1 MTDIFWEFRQ
11 ENRISD
17 AKADASIAS
26 AQAKNARHVVYA
38 LENRIDKLT
47 LICQSMWSLIQDK
60 TDLTET
66 DLLKRVTDIDL
77 QDGKLDGK
85 YARPIVKCKKCDS
98 AISHQ
103 FRKCLFCGEEYTEGD
118 VFSTV

>member
-1 MTDIFWEFRQ
+1 
-11 ENRISD
+11 
-17 AKADASIAS
+17 
-26 AQAKNARHVVYA
+26 
-38 LENRIDKLT
+38 
-47 LICQSMWSLIQDK
+47 MWSLIQDK